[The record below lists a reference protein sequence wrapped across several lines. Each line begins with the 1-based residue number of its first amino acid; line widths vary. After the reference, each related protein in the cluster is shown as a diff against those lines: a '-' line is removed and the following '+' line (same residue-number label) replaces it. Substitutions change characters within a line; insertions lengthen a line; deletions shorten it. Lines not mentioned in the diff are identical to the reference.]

1 MGGSYTFPL
10 TNHTVSGVWL
20 QYLRA
25 HGDVDILGY
34 PRSEVICDPITGQTV
49 QYFQRVVLEY
59 HPENAAPYQIERRL
73 LVPVLFGGSADAA
86 ADKNRPPAGDSYYF
100 VQTGH
105 FVANVAPDGSPTF
118 FKQFFDAHG
127 KEDTFGYPLE
137 EPKQRTGA
145 DGSVRWTQRFQA
157 AIMEYHAENDKA
169 GDVAGTSIPFVT
181 YRVQLTLLGDQYIAQ
196 NHLPFIPQS

>member
-1 MGGSYTFPL
+1 
-10 TNHTVSGVWL
+10 
-20 QYLRA
+20 
-25 HGDVDILGY
+25 
-34 PRSEVICDPITGQTV
+34 
-49 QYFQRVVLEY
+49 VLAY
-59 HPENAAPYQIERRL
+59 HPENAPAYQIERRL
-73 LVPVLFGGSADAA
+73 LVPLLFGGAADPP
-86 ADKNRPPAGDSYYF
+86 ADKNSPPAGDSYYF

-145 DGSVRWTQRFQA
+145 DGTVRWTQRFQA
-157 AIMEYHAENDKA
+157 AIMEYHSENDKA
-169 GDVAGTSIPFVT
+169 GNVPGTSIPFVT
-181 YRVQLTLLGDQYIAQ
+181 YRVQLTLLGDQYITQ